1 MSRQEKYTQQGYRR
15 KGGHR
20 TAKVLLLLILILLI
34 LTASLVGWSYKST
47 KESLAVS
54 FTDKAPEVE
63 VGGDYASMDYVRSS
77 VGEVTASEEYLDAD
91 TTGDREITYTVT
103 EPMYGGLLNPSAE
116 FTLPYT
122 VVDTEPPLKI
132 WSGNGTVLQ
141 RGTEFDINKV
151 IGYGDNADP
160 EPKLT
165 VDGEVDM
172 GTNGKYPLHVTVTDA
187 SGNSTSWDLTV
198 EVADSVPVYT
208 DNSERTKFSDFAFA
222 YAGDGR
228 TFGIDVST
236 WQGDIDFD
244 AVKAAGCDFAI
255 IRIGYSK
262 DGEITLDDKFDQNYE
277 RAKAAGIR
285 TGIYLFSYDNTEKDV
300 RAAADQIAEKLGEEV
315 PELPV
320 VFDWEDFGRF
330 QTYKMSFADLNKLY
344 DAFADELAGK
354 GYDCMLYG
362 NKNSLENIWK
372 DTDTRPVWLAHYT
385 DKTDY
390 DGPYRMWQASCTGRI
405 DGIDGDVDMDIM
417 YR

>member
-1 MSRQEKYTQQGYRR
+1 
-15 KGGHR
+15 
-20 TAKVLLLLILILLI
+20 
-34 LTASLVGWSYKST
+34 
-47 KESLAVS
+47 
-54 FTDKAPEVE
+54 
-63 VGGDYASMDYVRSS
+63 
-77 VGEVTASEEYLDAD
+77 
-91 TTGDREITYTVT
+91 
-103 EPMYGGLLNPSAE
+103 MYGGLLNPSAE

-390 DGPYRMWQASCTGRI
+390 EGPYRMWQASCTGRI

>member
-1 MSRQEKYTQQGYRR
+1 MSRQQRYAQQRYEH
-15 KGGHR
+15 KGGRR
-20 TAKVLLLLILILLI
+20 TAKLLLLLILLLLI
-34 LTASLVGWSYKST
+34 LAAALVGWSYKRT
-47 KESLAVS
+47 RDSLMVS
-54 FTDKAPEVE
+54 FTDRAPEVE
-63 VGGDYASMDYVRSS
+63 VGGDYAAMDYVGSS
-77 VGEVTASEEYLDAD
+77 VGEVTASSEYLDAD

-103 EPMYGGLLNPSAE
+103 EPMYGGLLNPTEE
-116 FTLPYT
+116 FTLTYT

-132 WSGNGTVLQ
+132 WSGDGTVLQ

-160 EPKLT
+160 EPKLS

-172 GTNGKYPLHVTVTDA
+172 NTSGKYPLHVTVTDA

-208 DNSERTKFSDFAFA
+208 DNSERTKFGDFASA
-222 YAGDGR
+222 YAGNGR

-236 WQGDIDFD
+236 WQGDVDFD

-262 DGEITLDDKFDQNYE
+262 DGEITFDDRFDQNYE

-285 TGIYLFSYDNTEKDV
+285 TGIYLYSYDNTEKDV
-300 RAAADQIAEKLGEEV
+300 RSAADQIAEKLGENASD
-315 PELPV
+315 LPV

-330 QTYKMSFADLNKLY
+330 QTYRMSFTDLNKLY
-344 DAFADELAGK
+344 DAFADELSRK

-362 NKNSLENIWK
+362 NRNSLEKIWT

-390 DGPYRMWQASCTGRI
+390 KGPYRIWQASCTGRI

-417 YR
+417 YK